1 MLSSSELKYS
11 KMYLNVLHLPLQ
23 ESAPDGP
30 DGQGQCVI
38 AAQQV
43 IVDSANHDSVT
54 LHCCRAFILL

>member
-1 MLSSSELKYS
+1 VQVLSSELKYS
-11 KMYLNVLHLPLQ
+11 TMYLNVLHLPLQ

-43 IVDSANHDSVT
+43 IVET
-54 LHCCRAFILL
+54 MIQ